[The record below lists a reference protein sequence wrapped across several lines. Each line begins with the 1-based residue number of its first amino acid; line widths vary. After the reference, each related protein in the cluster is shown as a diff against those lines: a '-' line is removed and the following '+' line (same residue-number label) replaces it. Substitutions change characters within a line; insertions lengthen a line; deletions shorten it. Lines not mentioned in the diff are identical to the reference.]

1 MQACYLNRGIIKKK
15 KKGHFQFS
23 EIKRSHVPL
32 NFLIASSNEIIFIAY
47 ILFLTEQMQ
56 VLQRALKHIGCEN
69 MKLNLLEGSGND
81 KERKSTVA

>member
-1 MQACYLNRGIIKKK
+1 M
-15 KKGHFQFS
+15 
-23 EIKRSHVPL
+23 
-32 NFLIASSNEIIFIAY
+32 NFLTASSNEIIFIAY